1 MEDRVSNPQIH
12 VAPSAPWFGL
22 LLLVAGLFLRLR
34 LAWLTFLNPDEALH
48 YFLSH
53 QPSQALAYQGSLT
66 TAHPPL
72 MVLLLHYWI
81 WVGDSEFVL
90 RLPFVI
96 AGALFCWTMFL
107 WVERVAGGRAGL
119 MTLALLVFSPPL
131 ISLSAEI
138 RQYSLLLLFC
148 SGCLYFLDLA
158 FEQRSVK
165 WMALSIAALY
175 LALLTHYSALL
186 FAAAA
191 GIYGFLRLVRNRLPA
206 PVMAAWIAGE
216 AGALA
221 ICGLLFLTQISRLR
235 AGGLPSEIASTW
247 LRSSIFHPGDDHF
260 ATFAVGKTVRLFR
273 YIFSHGTIGVLALGL
288 FVLAIVL
295 LLGQRDSGQN
305 KPSPREL
312 ALLFVSPFLIALAA
326 GLAGIYP
333 YGGTRH
339 DVVLAVFA
347 MPAIAIGL
355 DRLEFSW
362 LRIRWKWAKALPLA
376 GALFICNLFP
386 SPSGPHIPPRN
397 QDKKFMTEAMGFLK
411 SAPPDSVLFS
421 DFPGSLVLNYYLC
434 GKNSSVPFEASRS
447 LQQLSCGDY
456 KLITSARTQQGFER
470 SAFPELLTDAWQLA
484 QGENTLWLFQTG
496 WIDDKE
502 QDWIDEL
509 RRLGCKNPRNLG
521 PNILICPLG
530 RPGQSEP

>member
-1 MEDRVSNPQIH
+1 MAAPVSNPRTQ
-12 VAPSAPWFGL
+12 VAPRFAL
-22 LLLVAGLFLRLR
+22 LLLGAGLFLRLR

-53 QPSQALAYQGSLT
+53 QPSLALAYQASLT

-72 MVLLLHYWI
+72 MILLLHYWS
-81 WVGDSEFVL
+81 WLGDSEFLL

-96 AGALFCWTMFL
+96 AGTLFCWMMFR
-107 WVERVAGGRAGL
+107 WVERIAGSNAGFI
-119 MTLALLVFSPPL
+119 TLALLLLSPSL

-138 RQYSLLLLFC
+138 RQYSVLLLFC
-148 SGCLYFLDLA
+148 AGCLYFLERA
-158 FEQRSVK
+158 FEERSTK
-165 WMALSIAALY
+165 WMALSMAALY
-175 LALLTHYSALL
+175 LALLTHYSALI

-191 GIYGFLRLVRNRLPA
+191 GIYGLLRLLHRKLPA
-206 PVMAAWIAGE
+206 PVTRVWVGSQ

-221 ICGLLFLTQISRLR
+221 ICGFLFFTQISRLR
-235 AGGLPSEIASTW
+235 SGGLPSEIAGTW
-247 LRSSIFHPGDDHF
+247 LHRSIFHPGDDHF

-288 FVLAIVL
+288 FLFAIVL
-295 LLGQRDSGQN
+295 LLCQRDSDQN
-305 KPSPREL
+305 KASPREL

-326 GLAGIYP
+326 GVAGIYP

-362 LRIRWKWAKALPLA
+362 LKIRWKWAKPVLLA
-376 GALFICNLFP
+376 VTLLICHLFP
-386 SPSGPHIPPRN
+386 SPSGPHIPPHN
-397 QDKKFMTEAMGFLK
+397 QDKKFMTEAVGFLK

-421 DFPGSLVLNYYLC
+421 DFQGSLVLNYYLC
-434 GKNSSVPFEASRS
+434 GKNSSVPYEASRS
-447 LQQLSCGDY
+447 LQQSSCGNY

-470 SAFPELLTDAWQLA
+470 SVFPELLTDAWQLA
-484 QGENTLWLFQTG
+484 QAEKTLWLFQTG

-502 QDWIDEL
+502 QDWIAEL
-509 RRLGCKNPRNLG
+509 RRLGCKDPRNLG
-521 PNILICPLG
+521 PNILICRLG